1 MGRRKGV
8 GGTERRYDWAYHVPR
23 IINHISEGGLLAEY
37 LRGENIPRHTFYT
50 RLYNDR
56 ELYSVNGVL
65 VTLMEGY
72 RKAELIGIEAM
83 IDDAVSI
90 ADREPRCYGADRRV
104 DAGEVLWAEKR
115 SAIRLKVAGMRNP
128 EKYGNRVGIEH
139 SGGIAHDVQVKGLS
153 DEELASEIARL
164 TATIVPM
171 LALDGG
177 VEDGGSESDE
187 VGSGEALC
195 LSSRG

>member
-37 LRGENIPRHTFYT
+37 LRGEDIPRHTFYT

-128 EKYGNRVGIEH
+128 EKYGNRVGIEDWCKKNM
-139 SGGIAHDVQVKGLS
+139 IANLIIENAKLNICEMNLICLVS
-153 DEELASEIARL
+153 I
-164 TATIVPM
+164 
-171 LALDGG
+171 
-177 VEDGGSESDE
+177 
-187 VGSGEALC
+187 EAE
-195 LSSRG
+195 G